1 MSMTESG
8 RHGDDSMNVSSGPA
22 AGKVALITGAARRVG
37 AAIAAHLHDQGYR
50 VIVHYHRSEGDALM
64 LCEELNHRRT
74 DSAAAIGAN
83 LLELGAVGALV
94 DLAAGRWGRLDALV
108 NNASAFYPTPM
119 GSVTGQQ
126 WEELLGSNLRAPF
139 FLVQHAMPWLS
150 ANRGCVV
157 NLADI
162 HADRPLK
169 DHPAYSIAKAG
180 LVALTK
186 SLAKELAPAIRVNA
200 VAPGAILWPE
210 QQADAQLQTEILN
223 RIPLG
228 RPGTPLDIAK
238 AVAYFLDHAPYVTG
252 QVLAVDGG
260 RSLFG

>member
-1 MSMTESG
+1 MTASG
-8 RHGDDSMNVSSGPA
+8 RYGDDSMKTSVGPA

-50 VIVHYHRSEGDALM
+50 IIVHYHRSETDAAT
-64 LCEELNHRRT
+64 LCDDLNRRRN
-74 DSAAAIGAN
+74 DSAAAIGAD
-83 LLELGAVGALV
+83 LLVLEALEPLV
-94 DLAAGRWGRLDALV
+94 AAAARRWGRLDALV
-108 NNASAFYPTPM
+108 NNASVFYPTPM
-119 GSVTGQQ
+119 GSVTSQQ
-126 WEELLGSNLRAPF
+126 WDELLGSNLRAPF
-139 FLVQHAMPWLS
+139 FLVQHALPWLS

-157 NLADI
+157 NLVDI

-169 DHPAYSIAKAG
+169 NHPAYSIAKAG
-180 LVALTK
+180 LVALTR

-210 QQADAQLQTEILN
+210 QGTDADVQAEILN

-228 RPGTPLDIAK
+228 RPGTPLDVAK
-238 AVAYFLDHAPYVTG
+238 AVAWFLDQAPYVTG

>member
-1 MSMTESG
+1 MTESG
-8 RHGDDSMNVSSGPA
+8 RDGDDSMNASADPA
-22 AGKVALITGAARRVG
+22 EEKVALITGAARRVG

-50 VIVHYHRSEGDALM
+50 VIVHYHRSERDALM
-64 LCEELNHRRT
+64 LCEELNRCRN
-74 DSAAAIGAN
+74 DSATAIGAN
-83 LLELGAVGALV
+83 LLELGALGALV
-94 DLAAGRWGRLDALV
+94 DAAAGRWGRLDALV

-126 WEELLGSNLRAPF
+126 WDELLGSNLRAPF
-139 FLVQHAMPWLS
+139 FLAQHAMPWLS
-150 ANRGCVV
+150 ASRGCVV

-169 DHPAYSIAKAG
+169 NHPAYSVAKAG

-210 QQADAQLQTEILN
+210 QGADTEMQAEILN

-238 AVAYFLDHAPYVTG
+238 AVAYFLDQAPYVTG

>member
-1 MSMTESG
+1 MKTSAE
-8 RHGDDSMNVSSGPA
+8 PA

-50 VIVHYHRSEGDALM
+50 VIVHYHRSEADALM
-64 LCEELNHRRT
+64 FCEGLNRRRN
-74 DSAAAIGAN
+74 DSATAIGAD
-83 LLELGAVGALV
+83 LLEFEALGPLV
-94 DLAAGRWGRLDALV
+94 ETAAGRWGRLDALV
-108 NNASAFYPTPM
+108 NNASVFYPTPM

-126 WEELLGSNLRAPF
+126 WDELLGSNLRAPF
-139 FLVQHAMPWLS
+139 FLVQHAIPYLS
-150 ANRGCVV
+150 AAQGCVV

-162 HADRPLK
+162 HADRPLRN
-169 DHPAYSIAKAG
+169 HAAYSIAKAG
-180 LVALTK
+180 LVAMTK
-186 SLAKELAPAIRVNA
+186 ALAKELAPAIRVNA

-210 QQADAQLQTEILN
+210 QGADAAIQAEILN

-228 RPGTPLDIAK
+228 RPGEPLDIAR
-238 AVAYFLDHAPYVTG
+238 AVAYLADQAPYVTG

>member
-1 MSMTESG
+1 MKAPA
-8 RHGDDSMNVSSGPA
+8 GPVP
-22 AGKVALITGAARRVG
+22 GKVALITGAARRVG
-37 AAIAAHLHDQGYR
+37 ATIAGHLHDQGYR
-50 VIVHYHRSEGDALM
+50 VIVHYHRSEADALR
-64 LCEELNHRRT
+64 LCESLNRRRN
-74 DSAAAIGAN
+74 DSATAIGAD
-83 LLELGAVGALV
+83 LLELKALGPLV
-94 DLAAGRWGRLDALV
+94 ETAARRWGRLDVLV
-108 NNASAFYPTPM
+108 NNASVFYPTPM

-126 WEELLGSNLRAPF
+126 WDELLGSNLRAPF
-139 FLVQHAMPWLS
+139 FLIQHAMPWL
-150 ANRGCVV
+150 AAGRGCVV

-169 DHPAYSIAKAG
+169 NHPAYSIAKAG

-210 QQADAQLQTEILN
+210 QGTDASTQVEILN

-228 RPGTPLDIAK
+228 RPGDPLDIAK
-238 AVAYFLDHAPYVTG
+238 AVTYFLDQAPYVTG